1 MFENIDE
8 AIAKASDVLVANHFI
23 DIKYIHEMQQVFD
36 DSYMVIMQNI
46 AIPHAYSEKH
56 VHKTAMSML
65 ILQEP
70 IYMSDGTAIHIIVP
84 IAAVDKVTHLRALL
98 QLRDVAQDND
108 AIKRIIQSRKNSD
121 VNEILKNYSNKE
133 ARENGWDSN

>member
-1 MFENIDE
+1 
-8 AIAKASDVLVANHFI
+8 
-23 DIKYIHEMQQVFD
+23 
-36 DSYMVIMQNI
+36 
-46 AIPHAYSEKH
+46 
-56 VHKTAMSML
+56 
-65 ILQEP
+65 
-70 IYMSDGTAIHIIVP
+70 
-84 IAAVDKVTHLRALL
+84 KVTHLRALL

>member
-1 MFENIDE
+1 M
-8 AIAKASDVLVANHFI
+8 LVANHFI
-23 DIKYIHEMQQVFD
+23 DIKYISRCNPYLMIRIWLSCKIF
-36 DSYMVIMQNI
+36 

-70 IYMSDGTAIHIIVP
+70 IYMSDGTAIHIVVP

-98 QLRDVAQDND
+98 QLRDVAQE
-108 AIKRIIQSRKNSD
+108 Q
-121 VNEILKNYSNKE
+121 
-133 ARENGWDSN
+133 

>member
-1 MFENIDE
+1 M
-8 AIAKASDVLVANHFI
+8 A
-23 DIKYIHEMQQVFD
+23 QQ
-36 DSYMVIMQNI
+36 S
-46 AIPHAYSEKH
+46 
-56 VHKTAMSML
+56 
-65 ILQEP
+65 ILL
-70 IYMSDGTAIHIIVP
+70 YP

-98 QLRDVAQDND
+98 QLRDVAQNND

>member
-1 MFENIDE
+1 M
-8 AIAKASDVLVANHFI
+8 A
-23 DIKYIHEMQQVFD
+23 QQ
-36 DSYMVIMQNI
+36 S
-46 AIPHAYSEKH
+46 
-56 VHKTAMSML
+56 
-65 ILQEP
+65 ILL
-70 IYMSDGTAIHIIVP
+70 Y
-84 IAAVDKVTHLRALL
+84 VDKVTHLRALL

>member
-1 MFENIDE
+1 M
-8 AIAKASDVLVANHFI
+8 LVANHFLI
-23 DIKYIHEMQQVFD
+23 GCFSSRSEQVFD

-56 VHKTAMSML
+56 VHKTAMSMFD
-65 ILQEP
+65 ITRTN
-70 IYMSDGTAIHIIVP
+70 IHVDGTAIHIIVP
-84 IAAVDKVTHLRALL
+84 IAAVDKVTLELL

-133 ARENGWDSN
+133 ANGTAIHHKENIMLNL

>member
-1 MFENIDE
+1 
-8 AIAKASDVLVANHFI
+8 
-23 DIKYIHEMQQVFD
+23 
-36 DSYMVIMQNI
+36 
-46 AIPHAYSEKH
+46 
-56 VHKTAMSML
+56 
-65 ILQEP
+65 
-70 IYMSDGTAIHIIVP
+70 P
-84 IAAVDKVTHLRALL
+84 IATVDKVTHLRALL